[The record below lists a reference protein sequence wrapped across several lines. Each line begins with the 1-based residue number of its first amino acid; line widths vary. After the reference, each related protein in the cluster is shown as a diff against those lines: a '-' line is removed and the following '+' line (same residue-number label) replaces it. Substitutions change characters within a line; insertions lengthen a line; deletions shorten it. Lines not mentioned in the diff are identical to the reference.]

1 MKVWLRF
8 LQLTCPAR
16 AGPAFLL
23 ASLVTPA
30 AAQQETGFLNRRV
43 TLGGSTLRYQVYVP
57 HDYTRGREWPVIL
70 FLHGAGERGSD
81 GLRQT
86 QVGLGTAVRQQ
97 PDRFPALV
105 VMPQAPPDSIW
116 RGTVAEAA
124 VAALEAAVKE
134 FRGDRRRIYLIG
146 LSMGAYGAWTM
157 GLKRPRMFAA
167 IVAVCGGLLPPAH
180 FTELEVELRESDRY
194 AELARRLAHIP
205 VWLFHGALDS
215 LVLPVE
221 SRRIHAAFHNAG
233 AKSNYTEYPDVGHE
247 SWDPAFADPMLWQWL
262 FRQRR

>member
-1 MKVWLRF
+1 
-8 LQLTCPAR
+8 
-16 AGPAFLL
+16 
-23 ASLVTPA
+23 
-30 AAQQETGFLNRRV
+30 
-43 TLGGSTLRYQVYVP
+43 
-57 HDYTRGREWPVIL
+57 
-70 FLHGAGERGSD
+70 
-81 GLRQT
+81 
-86 QVGLGTAVRQQ
+86 
-97 PDRFPALV
+97 
-105 VMPQAPPDSIW
+105 MPQAPPDSIW
-116 RGTVAEAA
+116 RGAVAEAA

-215 LVLPVE
+215 LVPPVE